1 MLPLGYATVPA
12 GFKLLSKLLKI
23 PRCLRLH
30 MLCLNYKKFCREPE
44 LIAHQSVP
52 KLFQLILQKQ
62 IFDPTLKET

>member
-1 MLPLGYATVPA
+1 MPQTAHVMP
-12 GFKLLSKLLKI
+12 
-23 PRCLRLH
+23 
-30 MLCLNYKKFCREPE
+30 EPE